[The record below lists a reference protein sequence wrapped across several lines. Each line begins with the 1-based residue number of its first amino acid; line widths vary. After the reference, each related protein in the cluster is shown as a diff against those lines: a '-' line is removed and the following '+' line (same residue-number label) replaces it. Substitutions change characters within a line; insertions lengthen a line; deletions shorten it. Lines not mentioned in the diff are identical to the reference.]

1 MSDETQQLDTKIKT
15 LKHKAEKP
23 TEIGSGISGY
33 NISITI
39 LTDLLGCIFIGCAV
53 GLFLQ
58 KFAGTSPI
66 LTAGLTI
73 LGGVAG
79 LYTTARYAIRED
91 KKKK

>member
-1 MSDETQQLDTKIKT
+1 MTQDIEELNKEIQALKTK
-15 LKHKAEKP
+15 AQRPVREN
-23 TEIGSGISGY
+23 TEVKGY
-33 NISITI
+33 NISVTI

-58 KFAGTSPI
+58 KMFQTSSL

-79 LYTTARYAIRED
+79 LYSTIRYAMRQE
-91 KKKK
+91 KK